1 MFDRWPMIICI
12 ELSPRTKSQLDS
24 LLEVGQ
30 YADYSEAIAVA
41 VANQLVLHG
50 EAKSTRQNI
59 VTPTQTTE
67 REPAYTQGEATTS
80 ATNGSGQQAAVGV
93 PAIFGPVPEKAQI
106 KTVPFPNDSFA
117 VGQDVPVDRWIF
129 GQHNKLLPVKA
140 TCRALANLMLRDK
153 ASRDGLPLQKAGA
166 EVASDAAILGG
177 FLQFL
182 DEKFQAHRDD
192 ALAFAFPAAGA
203 TNEDKSRLR
212 YANQFVAS
220 FSKQGTLTGL
230 PVELKLVNRDHSRN
244 PRLLLTEAG
253 LQLARLQNPILDE
266 KGEKGIAARFTPEE
280 VDFFVQ
286 HIREHVP
293 AEDFA
298 FRSVLGAVA
307 DGANSPESLDDAL
320 EKFVTKR
327 EDKPYTRAFLTT
339 QRAGVVSRLIDLGLM
354 QRVREGVN
362 VKYEVTAKGSDLAA
376 VAVPRG

>member
-1 MFDRWPMIICI
+1 MIICI

-24 LLEVGQ
+24 LLEIGQ
-30 YADYSEAIAVA
+30 YSDYSEAIAVA
-41 VANQLVLHG
+41 IANQLVLHG
-50 EAKSTRQNI
+50 GAKSNRQNVI
-59 VTPTQTTE
+59 SPTLE
-67 REPAYTQGEATTS
+67 RETTS
-80 ATNGSGQQAAVGV
+80 AAPEIAVNANGAKQAVTVGV
-93 PAIFGPVPEKAQI
+93 PAIFAPIPENEPI
-106 KTVPFPNDSFA
+106 KTAPFPNDSFA

-140 TCRALANLMLRDK
+140 TCRALANMMLRDK
-153 ASRDGLPLQKAGA
+153 ASRDGLPLSKAGS
-166 EVASDAAILGG
+166 EIASEAAILGG

-182 DEKFQAHRDD
+182 DEKFEAHRDE
-192 ALAFAFPAAGA
+192 ALAFAFPSAGS

-230 PVELKLVNRDHSRN
+230 PVELKLVNRDHSRI

-253 LQLARLQNPILDE
+253 LQLAMLQNPILDG
-266 KGEKGIAARFTPEE
+266 KGETSIAARFTTEE
-280 VDFFVQ
+280 VDFFMR

-298 FRSVLGAVA
+298 FRTVLGAVA
-307 DGANSPESLDDAL
+307 EGANAPESLDDAL

-362 VKYEVTAKGSDLAA
+362 VKYEVTAKGSELAA